1 MFKATLSW
9 SKYIQEKATYLKKI
23 YSVQYLTGKWR
34 AFKKAFQVLL
44 TSVYVHALTSESMG

>member
-23 YSVQYLTGKWR
+23 YSVQYLTGKWC